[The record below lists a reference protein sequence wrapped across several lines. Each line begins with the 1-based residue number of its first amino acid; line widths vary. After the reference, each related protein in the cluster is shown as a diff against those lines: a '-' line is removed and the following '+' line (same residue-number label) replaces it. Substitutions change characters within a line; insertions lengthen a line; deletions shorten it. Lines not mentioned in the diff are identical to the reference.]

1 MKKAFKKGV
10 KAKSPAKKK
19 ISARRKCLNSAMEDF
34 ERDKAGNIVTDDKEL
49 RSTLLHVWRMAVS
62 TERAR
67 AARQSSKEFQERIA
81 RVQKSR
87 AEQEAF
93 EEKIILN
100 PTLQ

>member
-1 MKKAFKKGV
+1 MKIAYKKGS
-10 KAKSPAKKK
+10 KPPKK
-19 ISARRKCLNSAMEDF
+19 ISARRKCLNSAMGDF

-67 AARQSSKEFQERIA
+67 AARQSSKEFQERIV